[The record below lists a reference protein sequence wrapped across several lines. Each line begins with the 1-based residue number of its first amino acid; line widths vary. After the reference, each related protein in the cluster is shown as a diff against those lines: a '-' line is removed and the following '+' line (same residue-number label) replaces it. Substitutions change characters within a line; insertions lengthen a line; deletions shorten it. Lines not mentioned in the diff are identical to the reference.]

1 MKRKMSQELV
11 TQMENTTIKFTYVSS
26 DGRRELGKFP
36 YRVGDYVKV
45 RNWGSIYSTYSG
57 AFMFFGLR
65 NPDGRIREP
74 FYSNHYTSQRC
85 RMQDRIFKIMDIAE
99 HETYEGRTLFL
110 IKDNQNQEA
119 VVGEDGLK
127 PFKAYPLRDNETKIV
142 EIKRIKT

>member
-1 MKRKMSQELV
+1 MNNRKM
-11 TQMENTTIKFTYVSS
+11 NTNIEFTYIAS
-26 DGRRELGKFP
+26 DRYRELGKFP

-85 RMQDRIFKIMDIAE
+85 RAQDRIFKIMGIAE
-99 HETYEGRTLFL
+99 HETFPDRILFL

-119 VVGEDGLK
+119 LVDHNGLK
-127 PFKAYPLRDNETKIV
+127 PFKTYPLRDNETNIVKIN
-142 EIKRIKT
+142 RIGHSYERN